1 MNYVATYKLCYLK
14 SMQKTFVSDNMKQNK
29 SHIVYELVFFD
40 KKMLEPVAEIKG
52 WGRGGPPGSSPGSVT
67 GNLFSKDS
75 CSLILLKDH
84 FLVSEL

>member
-1 MNYVATYKLCYLK
+1 M
-14 SMQKTFVSDNMKQNK
+14 S
-29 SHIVYELVFFD
+29 
-40 KKMLEPVAEIKG
+40 EPVAEIKG
-52 WGRGGPPGSSPGSVT
+52 WGGGGGKAHPGPTPGNVT